1 MNARLIQASATE
13 NGGDRVGMK
22 NRRLLVL
29 LTLLIAPLCTSTCVH
44 AQQTASTIEVHARRF
59 SFVPAEITVT
69 KGEPVALELISDDVP
84 HSLVVK
90 DLGINQTI
98 TKGHA
103 SEVTFTP
110 ANSGDFKGEC
120 GRFCGSGHG
129 SMLFVVHVK

>member
-1 MNARLIQASATE
+1 
-13 NGGDRVGMK
+13 MK
-22 NRRLLVL
+22 NRGLLVP
-29 LTLLIAPLCTSTCVH
+29 LTLLIAPLFTSSWLY
-44 AQQTASTIEVHARRF
+44 AQQTAHTIEVHAQRF

-90 DLGINQTI
+90 DLGINETI
-98 TKGHA
+98 TKGHT